1 MSSEEISA
9 MKARAGAMRS
19 EANSTFDQKMVECD
33 KKILD
38 LGCADDARA
47 RLQASL
53 AEASALDKKWKEAE
67 IERRRVE
74 REARQQK
81 EAIDMER
88 RRAKIQAE
96 EEERNKRRAEQA
108 RKDAEVK
115 RMEPTHIAEKQA
127 RDRKRA
133 EHARQLD
140 EKARKNA
147 ADQKRKADE
156 AVAHAAKEEAAKKN
170 ATKDSLVCGLSF
182 GQVCPGGK

>member
-1 MSSEEISA
+1 
-9 MKARAGAMRS
+9 MRNA
-19 EANSTFDQKMVECD
+19 ANTMFDQKMAECD

-38 LGCADDARA
+38 MGGCADDVRA
-47 RLQASL
+47 QLQASL
-53 AEASALDKKWKEAE
+53 AAASALDKKWKEAE

-81 EAIDMER
+81 ETIDMEL

-96 EEERNKRRAEQA
+96 EEERNKRHEEQA
-108 RKDAEVK
+108 RRDAEVK
-115 RMEPTHIAEKQA
+115 RLEPAHIAEKQA

-140 EKARKNA
+140 EKARRNA
-147 ADQKRKADE
+147 EDQKRKADE

-170 ATKDSLVCGLSF
+170 TAKDSLVCGLSF
-182 GQVCPGGK
+182 GQVCPGSK